1 MQEQG
6 RTALPAGAAALE
18 EALKILSIDEDAGV
32 RSRGAEPAGVAV
44 DATGGAAQPAAPQH
58 EDVQLR
64 VRGTNKNE

>member
-44 DATGGAAQPAAPQH
+44 DATGGAAQ
-58 EDVQLR
+58 
-64 VRGTNKNE
+64 